1 MDKDHPEELMR
12 RLFEGGSLYL
22 QLMKTMVEATEKPLQ
37 GDAGRP
43 EKDSIYEKLS
53 EHYLELYQS
62 VIGKY
67 LKAPQF
73 GIQNDMLQKILAAID
88 AQNRLTVWI
97 GEFILKFNR
106 PLLESMGKIRQT
118 IEDKEAAGEELNSA
132 QASYDVAAGILEK
145 KYDAYLKSAEGTTD
159 MARIVEQYMNY
170 KEKMNAAADGWY
182 RTVGIP
188 TRNEMAGIFRSV
200 YDLRKRYRQLSR
212 RLDGISGNAE
222 PKKKNK
228 TRSSR
233 SKRVIPGNH
242 EIS

>member
-1 MDKDHPEELMR
+1 
-12 RLFEGGSLYL
+12 
-22 QLMKTMVEATEKPLQ
+22 
-37 GDAGRP
+37 
-43 EKDSIYEKLS
+43 
-53 EHYLELYQS
+53 
-62 VIGKY
+62 
-67 LKAPQF
+67 
-73 GIQNDMLQKILAAID
+73 MLQKVLAAID
-88 AQNRLTVWI
+88 AQNRLMVWI
-97 GEFILKFNR
+97 GEFLLKFSR
-106 PLLESMGKIRQT
+106 PFVESMGTIRQT

-132 QASYDVAAGILEK
+132 QAIHDVAVGIFEK

-200 YDLRKRYRQLSR
+200 YDLRKGYRQLSR
-212 RLDGISGNAE
+212 RLDGFSGIAA

-228 TRSSR
+228 ARPSR

-242 EIS
+242 ETP

>member
-22 QLMKTMVEATEKPLQ
+22 QLMKTMMEAAGKPLQ
-37 GDAGRP
+37 GDAGHP
-43 EKDSIYEKLS
+43 EKDPIYEKLS

-73 GIQNDMLQKILAAID
+73 GIQNEMLQKVLAAFD
-88 AQNRLTVWI
+88 AQNRLAVWI
-97 GEFILKFNR
+97 GEFLLKFGK
-106 PLLESMGKIRQT
+106 PFVESMETIRPT
-118 IEDKEAAGEELNSA
+118 IKDKEAAGEELNSA
-132 QASYDVAAGILEK
+132 QAIYDAAVGILEK
-145 KYDAYLKSAEGTTD
+145 KYDAYLKSAQGVAD
-159 MARIVEQYMNY
+159 VARIVEQYLNY
-170 KEKMNAAADGWY
+170 KEKTNAAADSWY

-188 TRNEMAGIFRSV
+188 ARNEMDGIFRSV

-212 RLDGISGNAE
+212 RLDGLSGIAA
-222 PKKKNK
+222 PKKKIK
-228 TRSSR
+228 SRPSR

-242 EIS
+242 ETP